1 MIVILHGWSDSAS
14 SFERLARSLREMG
27 LSREIHHIRLA
38 EYITMDDDVT
48 FDDLA
53 HAMERAW
60 TRDGLPQK
68 PRSVDMIVHSTGG
81 LVGRHWLTRLKTPDT
96 HPLRR
101 LLMLAPANFGSPLA
115 HKGRSFLGRVF
126 KGFRSDRPFHTGAQL
141 LKGLDLASPFAWE
154 LARRDCF
161 GGDPWYGKDG
171 ILVTVLV
178 GSSGYSGIQAAANS
192 PGSDGTV
199 LVSSANLQPVHVRMD
214 FASDPDRPTIVFRQA
229 NATTAFCRIP
239 GDNHSTLA
247 WKDRGPRNGIVA
259 DLVKRALTVTPDAFM
274 EHVRF
279 CNRLSGEH
287 RAADRQDSIAA
298 YQHTVLYVVDDHG
311 TPVEDYF
318 IELFAKR
325 QDLPAGGSRRYEP
338 DDALTAKIQR
348 EVLVHAHKP
357 DFAGAMR
364 ALRIDCDALDRLLLE
379 PGRDL
384 YVSLTALPDIGKTG
398 TVGYRT
404 LAYDAI
410 GSIRLDRDRMA
421 ALFQPDRTA
430 LVELHIKRYG
440 SDRLMRFHV
449 ARE

>member
-1 MIVILHGWSDSAS
+1 PVSGRPFAPAPRAAPSLERRRPACCCAAGIPCGITAARWPGPPPDRDRPCRDPGPGTGRAVGQPWLRMPFRCGTLHPIPRLPVHGRAPAGRLHRDVNGPDATSPHTAGAGPEPAGNGYLEEAMIVILHGWSDSAS

-81 LVGRHWLTRLKTPDT
+81 LVVLHWLTRLKTPDT

-214 FASDPDRPTIVFRQA
+214 FASDPDRPTIEFRQA

-318 IELFAKR
+318 IELFAK
-325 QDLPAGGSRRYEP
+325 
-338 DDALTAKIQR
+338 
-348 EVLVHAHKP
+348 
-357 DFAGAMR
+357 
-364 ALRIDCDALDRLLLE
+364 
-379 PGRDL
+379 
-384 YVSLTALPDIGKTG
+384 
-398 TVGYRT
+398 
-404 LAYDAI
+404 
-410 GSIRLDRDRMA
+410 
-421 ALFQPDRTA
+421 
-430 LVELHIKRYG
+430 
-440 SDRLMRFHV
+440 
-449 ARE
+449 